1 MQYFCESC
9 QYRSGRWMGFCPQC
23 QIDQP
28 LTEETKSSVTVRKR
42 KTTKPAVVSLKTGG
56 DPPARLSTNIGELDR
71 VLGGGLVPGAV
82 ILLGGEPGVGKSSLL
97 LQVAGQLAGKGR
109 EVLLATA
116 EESAE
121 QVSLR
126 ARRLGVDS
134 DHVRLVADDDVD
146 GILAVAA
153 DMKPS
158 LMIIDSIQTVRVADS
173 GGATGAVS
181 QVRESSGRIIRFA
194 KDHNIP
200 TVLVGHVTKDG
211 GIAGPRM
218 LEHMVDVVA
227 YLEGDTDRGLRVLHS
242 LKNRFG
248 ATNISGLFEMTPEG
262 LLEVPDP
269 SAAFVGGWDGA
280 AAGSVVFPTVQGRR
294 TFLVEVQ
301 ALVVPSQAQSPR
313 RSIRGIESA
322 RVHQLLAVLQRSAGI
337 NYSAFEV
344 YVSVVGG
351 FSVREPAADAAVAIA
366 LVSAFK
372 GQPVGRIA
380 AWGEVGLTGEVRA
393 VPAGDRRAAE
403 ASRLGL
409 TSIGPSDH
417 AVLPEM
423 LAAAKLL

>member
-1 MQYFCESC
+1 
-9 QYRSGRWMGFCPQC
+9 
-23 QIDQP
+23 
-28 LTEETKSSVTVRKR
+28 
-42 KTTKPAVVSLKTGG
+42 
-56 DPPARLSTNIGELDR
+56 
-71 VLGGGLVPGAV
+71 
-82 ILLGGEPGVGKSSLL
+82 
-97 LQVAGQLAGKGR
+97 
-109 EVLLATA
+109 
-116 EESAE
+116 
-121 QVSLR
+121 
-126 ARRLGVDS
+126 
-134 DHVRLVADDDVD
+134 
-146 GILAVAA
+146 
-153 DMKPS
+153 
-158 LMIIDSIQTVRVADS
+158 
-173 GGATGAVS
+173 
-181 QVRESSGRIIRFA
+181 
-194 KDHNIP
+194 
-200 TVLVGHVTKDG
+200 
-211 GIAGPRM
+211 
-218 LEHMVDVVA
+218 VA